1 MNMIVN
7 SYHGKKILWIRIVI
21 MAFGFLLT
29 GGLNAPV
36 SLAQWMCWDQGA
48 VGDFWGPNWCRGPWG
63 ANHCNYNDCG
73 HTISS
78 DYSAHIHAGGTV
90 DFSEGSYE
98 LRDIDML
105 SGTFN
110 MTGGEIKAIDLNI
123 KYGTF
128 NFSDG
133 NLDVLSVL
141 RMSSPS
147 SFTMNGGRL
156 RLAPGRGGTI
166 ESSTMTITNGVVNI
180 LRSPA
185 GDGTL
190 SANQGGELA
199 LSGTPRI
206 TGSFWS
212 GFDGNVTLSGA
223 VDAELGLLYCLGR
236 CAIADVPVPFKLY
249 EFTMHGCRYDASP
262 GVTLEIA
269 NRLRVISDPYHPIQG
284 TGLDNTHFVFNIT
297 DPADIADDPHKA
309 PPTIEVQGEDKGCTP
324 EGFVNN
330 SALNKLTIQP
340 HTLSE
345 ARLNGYGNDPYSQAL
360 YVKELEIK
368 AGATFVVRAK
378 LRYGSLVVEPGG
390 RLEITEYG
398 EACQVDLPEDND
410 LSLAPGPQ
418 NPIDRPVQVNAERK
432 AVVNQLQLS
441 NDADSAAT
449 LSRLTYTIQ
458 NGPFFGTE
466 ARLFRD
472 AACDGEPDADDL
484 IGVVSPLD
492 TATIGFPVNET
503 LASGRQTCY
512 LLEFGWQ
519 RLTDVPF
526 SLSMGASIGP
536 EQVIATLNGSAADC
550 GGATVTGT
558 IIPADLVVNTAGDE
572 FANITGDEPDGNPG
586 DGLCSTGREFA
597 LPSGEKR
604 LACTL
609 RAALQEANA
618 LPGKDELLFAIA
630 ERNHDIPVA
639 SPLPQITDPIAIIG
653 STQTGDPVGVCAS
666 RIGTPNHG
674 LHITA
679 GDSTVEGL
687 FLGGF
692 NGHAILLEG
701 PGGNVIR
708 DNYIGM
714 GMFDSQ
720 KIPCPNTGSGVYITN
735 SANNELFGNYL
746 SGNRQHGLH
755 IFGAQATDNLAYANY
770 IGVGW
775 DPVGID
781 VVGFVGDDL
790 RNTDGILIE
799 DAPGTLIRENVI
811 SHNRRNG
818 IHLKGVGATNTKIR
832 GNFIGVN
839 QNGTMAKVTFGN
851 GGNGIFVE
859 QAPGNLIGG
868 VEADARNIVAHNE
881 GSGVLIYG
889 PEAAGNKVQGNFI
902 GVDGSVRRALPNYE
916 GVYLWNA
923 PGNLIGGATAAAR
936 NIVSGNYR
944 EGVKICYLP
953 ECAEQDISV
962 DVPFDPAA
970 TTVPDTAPPNMI
982 QGNFIGP
989 DDTGTTRPIGN
1000 HGGNDIPMG
1009 NANNGIKVH
1018 GADRTVIG
1026 GANAAD
1032 GNRIAFNGDHEP
1044 FGGGTYSGIAL
1055 VDANRTRIEHNQ
1067 IAENFRHGMTVV
1079 SGTGNLIR
1087 ANAIYLNKGLGI
1099 DLGARYV
1106 AGQIP
1111 TTYTQEGDGVTL
1123 NDACDTDSGPNG
1135 FQNYPVID
1143 TANQSGNT
1151 IAVTGTLSSKPATPF
1166 ELEFFCTMAEHAP
1179 LQGDMP
1185 QGDISLGAEVVTTD
1199 ASGNAAVTFT
1209 TAALAEPCVSITAT
1223 AIDPDGNTSEFSV
1236 VSLVVNVTGDDAD
1249 ADPADGVLDVDP
1261 ATPGRQISL
1270 RAALDFANDTPGKEH
1285 IAFAIPGGG
1294 IPVLAPAT
1302 PLPPIMEAVVLDGL
1316 TQPGGRVKLD
1326 GAWQNGDHG
1335 LDLVQ
1340 ADGTEITGLIV
1351 ANFPGDGIHV
1361 VGSEVS
1367 LTDVSVLRNRQHGVW
1382 FAGPDRIL
1390 TIAGTDNRFN
1400 DHPGSGILSVSGTI
1414 LAHLV
1419 EAIDNGGWGIAA
1431 MGEDG
1436 GTQNHVAINVQETGV
1451 PCDGMIADP
1460 VYPQT
1465 SRIHRNGLGGIY
1477 AKRGYVAGNLL
1488 DVQDNGTA
1496 LADLS
1501 QPGGDG
1507 IEGWFGVYVRNVTV
1521 LNNKDCGIVAYT
1533 SAILDDFE
1541 SCKTRPSVAITG
1553 VENQVGGHE
1562 RDGIHAS
1569 RGAIRLDV
1577 VEVKQNGGCGIC
1589 ANENLHSAGNI
1600 LLNVQETG
1608 VNCDGTI
1615 ADPVYP
1621 QTSRIHRNGL
1631 GGIYAKRGYVAGNL
1645 LDVQDNGTA
1654 LADLSQ
1660 PGGDGI
1666 EGWFGVYVRN
1676 VTVLNNKDCGIVAYT
1691 SAILDEFESC
1701 KTRPSVAIAGVEN
1714 QVGGHTRYG
1723 IYASKEAIRIDGV
1736 DAMENGSWGIHA
1748 NGGDVSV
1755 NTQLGEAIVPD
1766 HFSSIRQNRQGGILV
1781 SQGSLDAVHL
1791 AVVSNGGDGI
1801 RAKGETIVRSSDIS
1815 CNTGYGVVNV
1825 LPGGTTIQAVG
1836 NWWGDPSGP
1845 GGSGPGQGEEISSG
1859 VSVAPWQSIPFVT
1872 RLHRLT
1878 VGATPSGAGSVTGND
1893 GRIAC
1898 GSNCEWSYYCPGA
1911 QVELTA
1917 NAADGMTFI
1926 GWEGA
1931 LSGTDNPASIAMN
1944 EDKRI
1949 VARFGSQSGNGDTD
1963 GDGVPDASE
1972 SGPGGDEPSYDG
1984 DENGVPDY
1992 QEAGSA
1998 SLSAASGDAYATL
2011 AVPNGSGLA
2020 LNEVTATGNPS
2031 PGNLPDGIEF
2041 PYGFFGFRTTA
2052 PSPGGCTGISL
2063 YLPRNESIDTYYKYG
2078 RTPDYPTPRWYEFS
2092 YDGRTGAQ
2100 IFHEAER
2107 TRIVLHLCD
2116 GERGDDDLEVNGQIA
2131 EPGGPGIVRQPQQPI
2146 PSLTGW
2152 GAVLLVLSM
2161 ILAGA
2166 LLQQR
2171 KDRKSG
2177 T

>member
-1 MNMIVN
+1 MKTTHRVRSILLGIVLVGLCCATPQAHAELYNWKNGAIGSFHSSNWCKDGTSCDSVGYTTIPNGSIARIVN
-7 SYHGKKILWIRIVI
+7 
-21 MAFGFLLT
+21 
-29 GGLNAPV
+29 
-36 SLAQWMCWDQGA
+36 
-48 VGDFWGPNWCRGPWG
+48 
-63 ANHCNYNDCG
+63 
-73 HTISS
+73 
-78 DYSAHIHAGGTV
+78 GTV
-90 DFSEGSYE
+90 SFDGGSFEGGIKLGYTYNS
-98 LRDIDML
+98 DNA
-105 SGTFN
+105 TF
-110 MTGGEIKAIDLNI
+110 I
-123 KYGTF
+123 
-128 NFSDG
+128 
-133 NLDVLSVL
+133 
-141 RMSSPS
+141 
-147 SFTMNGGRL
+147 MNGGVL
-156 RLAPGRGGTI
+156 NLTEGLHVYQNSANNSIFILNNGSVTVNASKYLMIYPFATLKQQGGTLLVQGSI
-166 ESSTMTITNGVVNI
+166 YAPFIHSNGRLLITSG
-180 LRSPA
+180 
-185 GDGTL
+185 
-190 SANQGGELA
+190 SANFATGGNLLVNQGEVSIMGDARVSFDCQPNNRETGTFRIGDTAEVEFRDLGWA
-199 LSGTPRI
+199 GQMGGIFTIEHSTAKFKSG
-206 TGSFWS
+206 SL
-212 GFDGNVTLSGA
+212 TLGMSGA
-223 VDAELGLLYCLGR
+223 NVQYNAPPQTTFTIGSGLS
-236 CAIADVPVPFKLY
+236 F
-249 EFTMHGCRYDASP
+249 
-262 GVTLEIA
+262 A
-269 NRLRVISDPYHPIQG
+269 NRLVQG
-284 TGLDNTHFVFNIT
+284 DGLENTHLIF
-297 DPADIADDPHKA
+297 DIASSTWGRILYNDA
-309 PPTIEVQGEDKGCTP
+309 AQDKGCTP

-330 SALNKLTIQP
+330 NAIGKISVRGENPYLQIDEVLYVHDLYIPANGHLNVGSHGKLRYAKLTIESGGQF
-340 HTLSE
+340 T
-345 ARLNGYGNDPYSQAL
+345 
-360 YVKELEIK
+360 
-368 AGATFVVRAK
+368 VV
-378 LRYGSLVVEPGG
+378 PP
-390 RLEITEYG
+390 G
-398 EACQVDLPEDND
+398 EACQLPEEND
-410 LSLAPGPQ
+410 LRLETGPQ
-418 NPIDRPVQVNAERK
+418 NPVGRPVKVNAERK
-432 AVVNQLQLS
+432 AVVNHLRL
-441 NDADSAAT
+441 NNNADTAAT

-458 NGPFFGTE
+458 NGPFLGTE

-472 AACDGEPDADDL
+472 AACDGTPDADDL
-484 IGVVSPLD
+484 IGIVSPLD
-492 TATIGFPVNET
+492 TTTIGFPVNET
-503 LASGRQTCY
+503 LVSGRQTCY

-902 GVDGSVRRALPNYE
+902 GVDGSARRALPNFE

-936 NIVSGNYR
+936 NIISGNYR

-953 ECAEQDISV
+953 ECAV
-962 DVPFDPAA
+962 NVPFDPAA
-970 TTVPDTAPPNMI
+970 TTVPDTAPPNTI

-989 DDTGTTRPIGN
+989 DDTGTTRPTGN
-1000 HGGNDIPMG
+1000 YGGKDIPMG
-1009 NANNGIKVH
+1009 NAKNGIKVH

-1032 GNRIAFNGDHEP
+1032 GNLLAFNGDHEP

-1099 DLGARYV
+1099 DLGARYI
-1106 AGQIP
+1106 ADQIP

-1123 NDACDTDSGPNG
+1123 NDAGDNDSGPNG

-1143 TANQSGNT
+1143 TANQTGNT

-1285 IAFAIPGGG
+1285 ISFAIPGGG
-1294 IPVLAPAT
+1294 IPVITPAT
-1302 PLPPIMEAVVLDGL
+1302 PLPSIMEAVVLDGL

-1326 GAWQNGDHG
+1326 GTYQTGEHG
-1335 LDLVQ
+1335 IDLAV
-1340 ADGTEITGLIV
+1340 ADGTEITGLIIE
-1351 ANFPGDGIHV
+1351 NFPGDGIHV

-1382 FAGPDRIL
+1382 FAGPDRTL

-1400 DHPGSGILSVSGTI
+1400 NHPGSGILLASGTI

-1419 EAIDNGGWGIAA
+1419 EALDNGGWGIAA

-1436 GTQNHVAINVQETGV
+1436 GTQNHVAINVQETRV
-1451 PCDGMIADP
+1451 NCDGTIADP

-1631 GGIYAKRGYVAGNL
+1631 GGIYARRGYVAGNL

-1676 VTVLNNKDCGIVAYT
+1676 VTVLNNKDSGIVAYT
-1691 SAILDEFESC
+1691 SANFDEFESC
-1701 KTRPSVAIAGVEN
+1701 DTLPSVTIAGMEN
-1714 QVGGHTRYG
+1714 QVAGHTRYG
-1723 IYASKEAIRIDGV
+1723 VYASEEAIRIDGI
-1736 DAMENGSWGIHA
+1736 DAMENGSWGIRA
-1748 NGGDVSV
+1748 NGGDVSI

-1859 VSVAPWQSIPFVT
+1859 VSIAPWQSIPFVT

-1878 VGATPSGAGSVTGND
+1878 VAATPSGAGSVTGND

-1972 SGPGGDEPSYDG
+1972 SGPGGDESSYDG

-2116 GERGDDDLEVNGQIA
+2116 GERGDEDLTINGQIA

-2146 PSLTGW
+2146 PSLTEW